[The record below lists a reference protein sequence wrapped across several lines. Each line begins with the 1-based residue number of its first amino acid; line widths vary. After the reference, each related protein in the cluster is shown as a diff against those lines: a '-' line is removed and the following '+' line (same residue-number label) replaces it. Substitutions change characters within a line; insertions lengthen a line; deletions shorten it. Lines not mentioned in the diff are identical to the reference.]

1 MNHVAFVFAFVFIG
15 ALMGCGGETT
25 PSPRANGEPCTETPQ
40 CASGLCYASVC
51 LDPGSDDDGDG
62 LLNEIEVALET
73 RVDLADSDG
82 DGRNDYEETPQP
94 LEPGHSD
101 NDHDGDG
108 VIDAL
113 ESAYED
119 GDCDGL
125 GDEVDHPDDAP
136 PADAPAAL
144 PCPKDMQ
151 SDACTGAQG
160 GAGGSLVGCHCCT
173 DSDLDGV
180 VDLEDCQ
187 PGDPTIWDEST
198 CIEVAASQCQTG
210 HCDAYRL
217 TCQRSDPCEASHA
230 CEIATCDGLGDGVS
244 PVCTRVDREC
254 ALDPCA
260 PESCDPEVGCV
271 CTLYRAVDADVW
283 HEKLELLSYN
293 SEFIVNVIFAEVF
306 GAYDFCPG
314 CSVAIRRKALDE
326 VGGFEPL
333 LDYLVEDFELG
344 RRINARGYRTEL
356 IPYFVDTTVDIG
368 RAGDWWSHQVYWDQN
383 TRAVAP
389 LGFFC
394 TVLIQ
399 PLPFALTFAALRG
412 FDAWGLGILAG
423 TLAVRWLTRAGI
435 FWRIGDREGMRLL
448 GWLPARDLAGFASW
462 FVALFKRSFEWRHL
476 RFRLTRDGR
485 ILPRV

>member
-1 MNHVAFVFAFVFIG
+1 MPGFSTFEWALLGPVAIG
-15 ALMGCGGETT
+15 CVYSFLCLGAVLWYLRRPARAPEADHWPAITILKPVHGLEKDLERNIRSACELDYPVYQLVLSVQRLDDPAL
-25 PSPRANGEPCTETPQ
+25 PLLRAIEHEYGSARVTVVAVDSEPVVNGKVQ
-40 CASGLCYASVC
+40 NL
-51 LDPGSDDDGDG
+51 
-62 LLNEIEVALET
+62 IHAL
-73 RVDLADSDG
+73 RAARHDIVLISDSDMG
-82 DGRNDYEETPQP
+82 VRPDYLRQIVAP
-94 LEPGHSD
+94 L
-101 NDHDGDG
+101 
-108 VIDAL
+108 A
-113 ESAYED
+113 
-119 GDCDGL
+119 
-125 GDEVDHPDDAP
+125 
-136 PADAPAAL
+136 
-144 PCPKDMQ
+144 
-151 SDACTGAQG
+151 
-160 GAGGSLVGCHCCT
+160 
-173 DSDLDGV
+173 
-180 VDLEDCQ
+180 
-187 PGDPTIWDEST
+187 
-198 CIEVAASQCQTG
+198 
-210 HCDAYRL
+210 
-217 TCQRSDPCEASHA
+217 
-230 CEIATCDGLGDGVS
+230 
-244 PVCTRVDREC
+244 
-254 ALDPCA
+254 
-260 PESCDPEVGCV
+260 DPEVGCV

-448 GWLPARDLAGFASW
+448 AWLPARDLAGFASW